1 MSQYLID
8 PQELE
13 EVEATATDWIME
25 ILVGGMDAMIGEDGN
40 VYGDL
45 PNSGGDFIT
54 FYNDLIEHTE
64 IVQMPQMLP
73 DGTET
78 AVPTPVTVR
87 VMDMLRVV
95 GPKHAE
101 RLDREYQR
109 QIGRMVQ

>member
-1 MSQYLID
+1 MRAITHPDMLKRIEDTAVEYVMMRLSGVID
-8 PQELE
+8 SL
-13 EVEATATDWIME
+13 
-25 ILVGGMDAMIGEDGN
+25 IGEDGN
-40 VYGDL
+40 VYGDI